1 LTAGE
6 PAPSPTR
13 RDLRHAPRRFFVS
26 ASFAD
31 PFDDRDTG
39 RFQATSGV
47 PKNMKKH
54 CKLLPELA

>member
-13 RDLRHAPRRFFVS
+13 RDVRPTPRRFFVS

-31 PFDDRDTG
+31 PFDVRDKG
-39 RFQATSGV
+39 RFRATLGV
-47 PKNMKKH
+47 SENLKKH
-54 CKLLPELA
+54 SKLLPESA